1 MKYTLDC
8 ASEQPACKQS
18 MHPYVCLLI
27 RIKIASF
34 ILSYYLET
42 LVSGLFC
49 TLCLILKAIVIL
61 FPTEEDTKWKR
72 VRLNCLSSHQ

>member
-18 MHPYVCLLI
+18 IHPYVCLLI
-27 RIKIASF
+27 RIKIIPF
-34 ILSYYLET
+34 ILFYYLEA

-49 TLCLILKAIVIL
+49 ALCLILKAIVVL
-61 FPTEEDTKWKR
+61 FPREEDTKWQR
-72 VRLNCLSSHQ
+72 VILNCPSSHQ